1 MHTLL
6 QEKTNFILCS
16 NNTNFM
22 LYFIM
27 LDTQN
32 DFKRG
37 KTLKKG
43 NVLTNVKCKNN
54 VRGPIFSLF
63 QLLFKHII
71 SFMIFLKF

>member
-1 MHTLL
+1 
-6 QEKTNFILCS
+6 
-16 NNTNFM
+16 
-22 LYFIM
+22 M

-63 QLLFKHII
+63 QLLFKHSI
-71 SFMIFLKF
+71 SFIIFLKF